1 MRSLLSLLLVVVVL
15 WVTGCATGGAVRESP
30 SPVAV
35 WSPSAPTPKVWN
47 SDSAAVA
54 VGDSVAIAVW
64 DYPQFTTQ
72 SMVKSNGMIT
82 VPLVGDVTAAGLTR
96 PQLSQELK
104 RRLSDYIQGEV
115 RLSVSVFGAL
125 PRIVVLGAV
134 PTQGPIPI
142 TGEISL
148 VDLLA
153 KAGGVQEES
162 DLRYIQITRCSPMP
176 GEEPVLE
183 VDLEYA
189 LLLGAACNT
198 PTVRPGDI
206 VYVPLRV
213 DYVAKIA
220 NFFWAAL
227 AVLGVIGLIQ

>member
-1 MRSLLSLLLVVVVL
+1 MRWQVLLLLVVAVVMGL
-15 WVTGCATGGAVRESP
+15 TGCSNGNAVREG
-30 SPVAV
+30 
-35 WSPSAPTPKVWN
+35 SAASYLRPAPPALKPWN
-47 SDSAAVA
+47 SDSAAIA
-54 VGDSVAIAVW
+54 IGDSVAIAVW

-72 SMVKSNGMIT
+72 ALVKSNGAIT
-82 VPLVGDVTAAGLTR
+82 MPLVGDIRAAGLSQA
-96 PQLSQELK
+96 QLSDELK
-104 RRLSDYIQGEV
+104 RRLSNYIQGEV

-134 PTQGPIPI
+134 PTQGPIPT
-142 TGEISL
+142 TGEIAL
-148 VDLLA
+148 IDLLA
-153 KAGGVQEES
+153 KAGGVQEQS
-162 DLRYIQITRCSPMP
+162 DLRYIQITRCAPMP
-176 GEEPVLE
+176 GEEVVLE

-189 LLLGAACNT
+189 LLVGAACDM
-198 PTVRPGDI
+198 PVVRPGDI